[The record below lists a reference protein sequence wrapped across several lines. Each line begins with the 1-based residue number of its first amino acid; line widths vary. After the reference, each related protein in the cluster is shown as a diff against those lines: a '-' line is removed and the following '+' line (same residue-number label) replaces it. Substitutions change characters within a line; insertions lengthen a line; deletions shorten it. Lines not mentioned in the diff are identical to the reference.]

1 MTRVLYEPKS
11 FHIRIEGHAGSA
23 PKGEDLVCA
32 GISALGFALLLAAG
46 EEDYNAEIDA
56 EQGSGIMDVRCKP
69 SGLWGRDHCTVMM
82 ETIAGGLELVS
93 GQYPDYMTFE
103 RRE

>member
-1 MTRVLYEPKS
+1 MTKVLYEPKK
-11 FHIRIEGHAGSA
+11 FHIRIEGHAGGA

-46 EEDYNAEIDA
+46 EEDYNAEIVTDSD
-56 EQGSGIMDVRCKP
+56 SGIMDVKCRP
-69 SGLWGRDHCTVMM
+69 SGLYGRDHCGVMM
-82 ETIAGGLELVS
+82 ETIAGGLELIA
-93 GQYPDYMTFE
+93 GQYPEYITFE

>member
-1 MTRVLYEPKS
+1 MTNILYEPRA
-11 FHIRIEGHAGSA
+11 FRLRIDGHAGSA

-46 EEDYNAEIDA
+46 EEDYNAEIETDA
-56 EQGSGIMDVRCKP
+56 GRGLIDVRCRP

-82 ETIAGGLELVS
+82 ETIAGGLELMA
-93 GQYPDYMTFE
+93 GQYPDCVKYE

>member
-1 MTRVLYEPKS
+1 MTKVLYEPKS
-11 FHIRIEGHAGSA
+11 LHIRIEGHAGSA

-32 GISALGFALLLAAG
+32 GASALGFALLLAAG
-46 EEDYNAEIDA
+46 EEDYNAVIDTDN
-56 EQGSGIMDVRCKP
+56 GVMDVRCKP

-82 ETIAGGLELVS
+82 ETIAGGLELMA

>member
-1 MTRVLYEPKS
+1 MTKVLYEPKR

-32 GISALGFALLLAAG
+32 GVSALGFALLLAAG
-46 EEDYNAEIDA
+46 EEDYNAEIETD
-56 EQGSGIMDVRCKP
+56 EDSGVIDVRCRP
-69 SGLWGRDHCTVMM
+69 SGLWGRDHCGVMM
-82 ETIAGGLELVS
+82 ETIAGGLELMA
-93 GQYPDYMTFE
+93 GQYPDYMLYE